1 MQISVGPQSV
11 STVHGCCAPQP
22 RSRAVL
28 PHALMPAEP
37 VKQTH
42 VSLPVQKLMLPQV
55 VAGLQ
60 VLAVG
65 RAGATQVVNVE
76 VTVSVPVIVGVSVT
90 VVGIYQ
96 GQ

>member
-1 MQISVGPQSV
+1 
-11 STVHGCCAPQP
+11 
-22 RSRAVL
+22 
-28 PHALMPAEP
+28 MPAEP

-42 VSLPVQKLMLPQV
+42 VLLPMQKLTLPQV

-65 RAGATQVVNVE
+65 RAGAIQVVDVE
-76 VTVSVPVIVGVSVT
+76 VTVSVPMIVGVSVT
-90 VVGIYQ
+90 VVGICR

>member
-1 MQISVGPQSV
+1 
-11 STVHGCCAPQP
+11 
-22 RSRAVL
+22 
-28 PHALMPAEP
+28 MPAEP

-42 VSLPVQKLMLPQV
+42 VLLPMQKLTLPQV

-65 RAGATQVVNVE
+65 RAGAIQVVDVE
-76 VTVSVPVIVGVSVT
+76 VTVSVPMIVGVSVT
-90 VVGIYQ
+90 VVGICQ